1 MEAPALLLLGA
12 AAVAI
17 NVGLGQPSCTS
28 NSIMHQMIAAICC
41 AQAVTLGALGL
52 IAAVDL
58 YDTRQQSDLHHARLT
73 ALEQQQ
79 MEKAHASGHT
89 HKT

>member
-1 MEAPALLLLGA
+1 MMHLGR
-12 AAVAI
+12 V
-17 NVGLGQPSCTS
+17 
-28 NSIMHQMIAAICC
+28 AICC
-41 AQAVTLGALGL
+41 AQAITLGALGL

>member
-1 MEAPALLLLGA
+1 MLLFSGA
-12 AAVAI
+12 AAVAMS
-17 NVGLGQPSCTS
+17 VGLGQPSCANNAALS
-28 NSIMHQMIAAICC
+28 MMHLVRAAICC

-52 IAAVDL
+52 IAVVDL
-58 YDTRQQSDLHHARLT
+58 YDTRQQSDLHHQRLT